1 MPQITRR
8 AALTGGIASVAL
20 SRAALAAPD
29 AVRLTFVLVN
39 DLYKMSEVAGRGG
52 VSRLAAIVMSER
64 AMGEA
69 EGRKVFFTHAG
80 DTISPSLMSGFD
92 QGAHMITLFNL
103 LEPDVF
109 VPGNHEFD
117 FGPEVYARRIA
128 EAQFPVL
135 AANLRAAD
143 GSTLPRHADT
153 LAFEAGGI
161 KFAFVGATLDTS
173 PVLSSPGPAL
183 KFAATLDTVRM
194 QTKALKAAGT
204 DVTIAVVHA
213 DKATGQRLMEARA
226 ADIILSGHNH
236 DLHIDYDGKTALAE
250 SGEDAQYV
258 VCVDVAL
265 SVKGE
270 GSKREVAWWP
280 NFRVIDTA
288 TVKPDA
294 AVQARVKLFEIDLS
308 AELDVEVAV
317 LAAPLDS
324 RSATVRGGEAAIGNL
339 IADALRV
346 ENKADIAI
354 TNGGG
359 IRGGKEYPAGTKFS
373 RRDVLTELPF
383 GNRSVVTEITGKA
396 VIAALE
402 NGLSQVEQGA
412 GRFPQVSGLKVIANL
427 AAPAGSRV
435 VSVEFAG
442 AALDEA
448 KVYRVATNDY
458 MVKGGDGYTSLIGKS
473 LAGVDAGGKL
483 VANDVMVYCRQLGTI
498 DVKVEGLMAAK

>member
-1 MPQITRR
+1 MRQITRR
-8 AALTGGIASVAL
+8 AAVTGGIAAVAL
-20 SRAALAAPD
+20 GSAALAAPD
-29 AVRLTFVLVN
+29 AVRITFVLVN
-39 DLYKMSEVAGRGG
+39 DIYKMSEVAGRGG
-52 VSRLAAIVMSER
+52 VSRLAAVVGAER
-64 AMGEA
+64 AKGEA
-69 EGRKVFFTHAG
+69 EGRKVLFAHAG

-103 LEPDVF
+103 IEPDVF

-117 FGPEVYARRIA
+117 FGPEIYAKRIA
-128 EAQFPVL
+128 EAEFPVL
-135 AANLRAAD
+135 AANLRDAG
-143 GSTLPRHADT
+143 GSVLARHKDS
-153 LAFEAGGI
+153 LAFEHGGI
-161 KFAFVGATLDTS
+161 KFAFIGATLDTS
-173 PVLSSPGPAL
+173 PVLSSPGAL
-183 KFAATLDTVRM
+183 KFAATLDTVRA
-194 QTKALKAAGT
+194 QTRALKAAGT

-226 ADIILSGHNH
+226 ADIVLSGHNH

-265 SVKGE
+265 GVKGE
-270 GSKREVAWWP
+270 GAKREVSWWP

-288 TVKPDA
+288 TVTPDR
-294 AVQARVKLFEIDLS
+294 AVSARVKLFEADLS
-308 AELDVEVAV
+308 AELDVEIAT

-339 IADALRV
+339 VADALRV

-359 IRGGKEYPAGTKFS
+359 IRGGKEYPAGYKFS

-442 AALDEA
+442 APLDEA

-458 MVKGGDGYTSLIGKS
+458 MVKGGDGYASLIGNN

-483 VANDVMVYCRQLGTI
+483 LANDVMVYCRQLGTI
-498 DVKVEGLMAAK
+498 DIKVEGRMAAK